1 MTEAVRIPPID
12 LAIET
17 DADRATAW
25 LAITEPDRVVLWLTE
40 VTPLG
45 PVGSP
50 YRLDF
55 GDGSVVAGEVLQVE
69 PGSRFS
75 HTWAWQDAGTGA
87 PTIVTWTVEL
97 VPGGRTRIA
106 LHHGGWDEAGE
117 GVATRDDHEAYW
129 SGYLDDLR
137 DLLDEADEPAEG

>member
-1 MTEAVRIPPID
+1 MTDAVRIPPIE

-17 DADRATAW
+17 GADPETAW

-45 PVGSP
+45 RVGAP

-55 GDGSVVAGEVLQVE
+55 GDGSVVVGEVLVVE
-69 PGSRFS
+69 RGVRFS
-75 HTWAWQDAGTGA
+75 HTWAWEDAGPGQATV
-87 PTIVTWTVEL
+87 VTWTIE
-97 VPGGRTRIA
+97 PAPSGRTRIA
-106 LHHGGWDEAGE
+106 LRHEGWDEAGDS
-117 GVATRDDHEAYW
+117 GASRDDHEAYW

-137 DLLDEADEPAEG
+137 DVLEEA

>member
-1 MTEAVRIPPID
+1 VTDTVRIPPID

-17 DADRATAW
+17 DADPATAW
-25 LAITEPDRVVLWLTE
+25 LTITEPDRVVLWLTE

-45 PVGSP
+45 AVGSP

-55 GDGSVVAGEVLQVE
+55 GDGSVVAGEVLLVE

-75 HTWAWQDAGTGA
+75 HTWAWQDAGPGTA
-87 PTIVTWTVEL
+87 TVVTWTVEP

-106 LHHGGWDEAGE
+106 LRHEGWDEAGE
-117 GVATRDDHEAYW
+117 GVATRDDHETYW
-129 SGYLDDLR
+129 SGYLDDLQ
-137 DLLDEADEPAEG
+137 DVLEEA